1 MNSPKP
7 RIINSQMN
15 ISLPVELHERLR
27 EHAWQ
32 ERKTLSHVC
41 REMREAGLEGLR
53 QNGAATNGTNGKV
66 AKTGQ
71 A

>member
-15 ISLPVELHERLR
+15 ISLPVELHEQLR

-41 REMREAGLEGLR
+41 REMLEAGLEGLR
-53 QNGAATNGTNGKV
+53 QNGAATNGKV